1 MALYELLFTIQP
13 TLVVQVNLAF
23 AVSYA
28 QTPDAALAI
37 MEEVTTTA
45 KIQTYQLYHVAMG
58 NLLARA
64 GRITEAKVSF
74 KSAIELSENAQEIAF
89 LRNAAR
95 RLRH

>member
-1 MALYELLFTIQP
+1 VEIVALYELLFTIQP

-28 QTPDAALAI
+28 QTPDVALAI

-58 NLLARA
+58 ICWHGLA
-64 GRITEAKVSF
+64 G
-74 KSAIELSENAQEIAF
+74 LQ
-89 LRNAAR
+89 
-95 RLRH
+95 RLR